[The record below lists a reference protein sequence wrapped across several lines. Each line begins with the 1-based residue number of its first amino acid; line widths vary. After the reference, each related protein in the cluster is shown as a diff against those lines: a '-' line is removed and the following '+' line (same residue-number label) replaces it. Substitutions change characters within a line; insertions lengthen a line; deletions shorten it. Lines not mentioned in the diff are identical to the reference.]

1 MTTTQIV
8 ERHIHRR
15 LRGHAGPSAGGLAGR
30 AVKWLAVL
38 AGVLVLGACAR
49 ELLGLVLAG
58 ALVVS
63 LGLP

>member
-15 LRGHAGPSAGGLAGR
+15 LYGGPPSVGLLAGR
-30 AVKWLAVL
+30 AVKALAVL
-38 AGVLVLGACAR
+38 AGALVLGACAR
-49 ELLGLVLAG
+49 ELLGLILAG
-58 ALVVS
+58 AMVLS